1 MQNISRRHFIKSS
14 AGAAALSM
22 TLPAVAA
29 NKNHFLGPVELG
41 ATGVKVSRLAFGTG
55 THGSEQR
62 SKQTRLGTKEFVDLA
77 QHCFDSGIRLFDMGD
92 TYGSHP
98 FVREALKEIP
108 RAKMTLLTKIWTR
121 PSSWAQ
127 FTTAQKAV
135 DRFRQELN
143 VDTIDIV
150 MIHCMVRPNWPDH
163 YARVC
168 DGLSE
173 LRERGVIR
181 TFGVSCHSYPALVAA
196 VQSKW
201 TEVILARINNTGTL
215 MDHLPD
221 KVAPLLKQARE
232 NGKGIIG
239 MKIYGGGKTR
249 EEEQREN
256 SLQFVWN
263 SGAVDATTIGFAKP
277 EEVDDTLKRMQRIVP
292 AALKLKG

>member
-1 MQNISRRHFIKSS
+1 MQKITRRQFIKTS
-14 AGAAALSM
+14 AGATALSV

-29 NKNHFLGPVELG
+29 NKSHFLGPVELG

-55 THGSEQR
+55 THGSEQS
-62 SKQTRLGTKEFVDLA
+62 SKQTRLGMEKFVDLA
-77 QHCFDSGIRLFDMGD
+77 QHCYESGIRVFDMGD

-98 FVREALKEIP
+98 FVREALKNIP
-108 RAKMTLLTKIWTR
+108 REKVTLLTKIWTR
-121 PSSWAQ
+121 PASWAQ
-127 FTTAQKAV
+127 FATAQKAV
-135 DRFRQELN
+135 DRFRNELD
-143 VDTIDIV
+143 VDMIDIV
-150 MIHCMVRPNWPDH
+150 VIHCMVRPDWQDH
-163 YARVC
+163 HARVC

-181 TFGVSCHSYPALVAA
+181 TFGISCHSYPALVAA
-196 VQSKW
+196 IESEW

-221 KVAPLLKQARE
+221 KVVPLLKQARQ

-249 EEEQREN
+249 EEVQRES

-277 EEVDDTLKRMQRIVP
+277 KEVDDTLKRMQRIVP
-292 AALKLKG
+292 AVLK